1 MCFNK
6 SVRIRPMC
14 ARIRTNPKKSD
25 RTNPCTPT
33 PLFWESCIDM
43 LQRIRILHRLRVYST
58 YVRKRCKTRIR
69 SIRVQITGKREI
81 SGSDSFGFVP
91 FFRIRS
97 DSFRLVEFY
106 GVRGLCVFFV
116 HMLGPPPRFSM
127 ICGFSSFFFA
137 AALFSLARVVPTEIG
152 DIYPKNRGYLPTF
165 FSLNIL

>member
-1 MCFNK
+1 MCFSK

-14 ARIRTNPKKSD
+14 ARIRTNPNKPEQI
-25 RTNPCTPT
+25 RPNPCTPT
-33 PLFWESCIDM
+33 PLFWDSCIDM

-58 YVRKRCKTRIR
+58 YVRKQCKTRIR
-69 SIRVQITGKREI
+69 FFRVENTGKREI

-116 HMLGPPPRFSM
+116 HWLGPPPRFSM
-127 ICGFSSFFFA
+127 ICGFSYFFA
-137 AALFSLARVVPTEIG
+137 IV
-152 DIYPKNRGYLPTF
+152 F
-165 FSLNIL
+165 FSTQK